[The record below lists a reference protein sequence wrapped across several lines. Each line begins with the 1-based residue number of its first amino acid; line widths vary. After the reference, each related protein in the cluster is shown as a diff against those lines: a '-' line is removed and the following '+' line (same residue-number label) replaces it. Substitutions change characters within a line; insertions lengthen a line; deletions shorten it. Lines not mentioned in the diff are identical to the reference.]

1 MFTTVKEH
9 MEIVKGLEG
18 IGWQEI
24 LGFSNQ
30 QLLPFTKEIDTEKKR
45 RILKQLP
52 TEYGKK
58 LVAYP
63 KFLSK
68 IISLLEAEISAY
80 RIERFI
86 GSANEKLF
94 DRSYEELEAALK
106 TEAISD
112 RYVAVY
118 LQYYFSSHLSEK
130 ECRIL
135 NGNLEFFE
143 TYGNKKLQDLNCS
156 ERMFLKEPIFSGD
169 FLCEVIAEKDFF
181 QDLGK
186 ANVLNLLKYLTEFP
200 LPMLNKEEYR
210 QIVKNAEELYPLL
223 RKIMLR
229 LHKDIQS
236 CFLTRWLENRQLL
249 FDLNRFVRQGWIS
262 QGNFYT
268 RAGYVQEIYR
278 YAIKAVDRLEY
289 HQESVLLYA
298 VKHQKKHF
306 LRLYEENTELFLG
319 LPWNSILFEEVFYKD
334 YVNLN
339 TLNLQNLKECKKLK
353 GCSVIKKDDMIQK
366 EYTFA
371 EIKLFASCTNRAYIR
386 LYHKLNYRRVD
397 DRLRVMQ
404 EVVKKRLLDK
414 VISEET
420 LETVA
425 AFLSHKPLSK
435 WMKEELGNISG
446 LDGTDIP
453 DLFLSWKEVVRFLP
467 EVKNG
472 FQLRYLIANK
482 EKLSR
487 YSNFQSVYA
496 DLLKNDPHWEW
507 MKSTFAFSDLFIREY
522 EANIQT
528 FLEQGGSEILYEFYK
543 GDTGQ
548 TEMLRRLLVAE
559 LMGKF
564 KDLKYHDTDLER
576 ELAFPISE
584 KQVKLWAENLLLQ
597 RKEWKIWEEDRFLP
611 VMQIGE
617 LPDKTCLSYKT
628 GMYRKCLLSC
638 FDSNKKIIYISYQGK
653 IVLRAILRLT
663 KASKEKI
670 EKENKEFEFVDF
682 TKDMDKKE
690 KTEQLVL
697 FLERA
702 YVKGIAKKLER
713 EMFHILFCMVREK
726 TEKLCIPLLL
736 SYDYIDYM
744 SKENFQKESR
754 YIYISA
760 TKGNEQY
767 LDSLGGKHGIASEG
781 KYLKTTVYLPM
792 PWKDCEHERCERME
806 FKEASQENP
815 FVSSFNV

>member
-1 MFTTVKEH
+1 MLTTVKEH
-9 MEIVKGLEG
+9 MEIIKGLEG
-18 IGWQEI
+18 LGWQEI

-30 QLLPFTKEIDTEKKR
+30 QLLLFTKEIDTEKKR

-52 TEYGKK
+52 IEYGKK

-63 KFLSK
+63 KILSK
-68 IISLLEAEISAY
+68 IISLLEAGISAY
-80 RIERFI
+80 RIEMFI
-86 GSANEKLF
+86 GSADEKLF

-130 ECRIL
+130 ECSTL
-135 NGNLEFFE
+135 NGNLEFLE
-143 TYGNKKLQDLNCS
+143 TYCDKKLQDLSFS
-156 ERMFLKEPIFSGD
+156 ERMFLKEPIFTGD
-169 FLCEVIAEKDFF
+169 FLGEVIGEEHFF

-186 ANVLNLLKYLTEFP
+186 VNVLELLKYLSKFQ
-200 LPMLNKEEYR
+200 LPMLSKEAYR
-210 QIVKNAEELYPLL
+210 QIIKNAEELYPLL
-223 RKIMLR
+223 RKIADR
-229 LHKDIQS
+229 LHKDVLS
-236 CFLTRWLENRQLL
+236 CFLTRWLENEQLL

-268 RAGYVQEIYR
+268 RAGYIQEVYR
-278 YAIKAVDRLEY
+278 YAIKAVDRLKY
-289 HQESVLLYA
+289 YQESVLLYA

-306 LRLYEENTELFLG
+306 LKLYEENTELFLE
-319 LPWNSILFEEVFYKD
+319 LPWNSILFQKAFYEE

-339 TLNLQNLKECKKLK
+339 TLNFQNLKECRKIKE
-353 GCSVIKKDDMIQK
+353 CSAIEKTDMLQK

-371 EIKLFASCTNRAYIR
+371 EIKLFAVCPDREYIR

-414 VISEET
+414 VTSEET
-420 LETVA
+420 LERVA

-435 WMKEELGNISG
+435 WVKEELGNISG
-446 LDGTDIP
+446 LVGMDIL
-453 DLFLSWKEVVRFLP
+453 DLFLSWEEVVRFLP

-482 EKLSR
+482 EKLSG
-487 YSNFQSVYA
+487 YPNFQSAYA
-496 DLLKNDPHWEW
+496 ELLKNDPHWEW
-507 MKSTFAFSDLFIREY
+507 MKNTFAFSDSFIREH

-564 KDLKYHDTDLER
+564 KDLKYHDADLEK

-584 KQVKLWAENLLLQ
+584 KQMKLWAENLQLQ

-663 KASKEKI
+663 KASEEKM
-670 EKENKEFEFVDF
+670 ERENKEFQFVDF
-682 TKDMDKKE
+682 TKDTGKKE
-690 KTEQLVL
+690 KPEQLVL
-697 FLERA
+697 FLEKA
-702 YVKGIAKKLER
+702 YVKGISDRLEQ
-713 EMFHILFCMVREK
+713 EMFKLLFRMVKEK
-726 TEKLCIPLLL
+726 AGRLNISLLISRDYFGNIP
-736 SYDYIDYM
+736 SGW
-744 SKENFQKESR
+744 FQKESR

-760 TKGNEQY
+760 TKGKEQY
-767 LDSLGGKHGIASEG
+767 LDSLGGNHGIASEG
-781 KYLKTTVYLPM
+781 KYLQASVFRPISLEKCDY
-792 PWKDCEHERCERME
+792 ERME
-806 FKEASQENP
+806 GEEFSEIS
-815 FVSSFNV
+815 

>member
-9 MEIVKGLEG
+9 MGIVKGLEG
-18 IGWQEI
+18 LGWQEI

-30 QLLPFTKEIDTEKKR
+30 ELLPFTKAIDTDEKR
-45 RILKQLP
+45 SILKQLP
-52 TEYGKK
+52 IEYGKK
-58 LVAYP
+58 LVVYP
-63 KFLSK
+63 EFLSK
-68 IISLLEAEISAY
+68 IINLQKAGISAY
-80 RIERFI
+80 RIESFI
-86 GSANEKLF
+86 GGAEGTLLDS
-94 DRSYEELEAALK
+94 SYEELEAALK
-106 TEAISD
+106 TEEISD
-112 RYVAVY
+112 RYVAIY
-118 LQYYFSSHLSEK
+118 LQYFFSSHLSGK
-130 ECRIL
+130 ECSIL
-135 NGNLEFFE
+135 NANLEFFE
-143 TYGNKKLQDLNCS
+143 TYGDKKLQDLSYS

-169 FLCEVIAEKDFF
+169 FFCEVIAEKDFF

-200 LPMLNKEEYR
+200 LPMLSKEAYR

-236 CFLTRWLENRQLL
+236 CFLTRWLENKQLL

-268 RAGYVQEIYR
+268 RAGYVLEVYR
-278 YAIKAVDRLEY
+278 YVIKAMDRLEY
-289 HQESVLLYA
+289 YQESVLLYA

-306 LRLYEENTELFLG
+306 LKLYEENTELFLE
-319 LPWNSILFEEVFYKD
+319 LPWNSILFEKSFYEE

-339 TLNLQNLKECKKLK
+339 TLNFQNLKECRKIKE
-353 GCSVIKKDDMIQK
+353 CSIIEKTDMTQK

-371 EIKLFASCTNRAYIR
+371 EIKLFTSCPDRGYIR

-404 EVVKKRLLDK
+404 EVVKKRLLEK
-414 VISEET
+414 ENSEET
-420 LETVA
+420 LEAVA
-425 AFLSHKPLSK
+425 AFLSHKLLSK

-446 LDGTDIP
+446 LEGTDIP
-453 DLFLSWKEVVRFLP
+453 KLFLSWEKVVRFLP
-467 EVKNG
+467 EVKNS
-472 FQLRYLIANK
+472 FQLRYLLVNK
-482 EKLSR
+482 EKLSG
-487 YSNFQSVYA
+487 YKNFQAVYD
-496 DLLKNDPHWEW
+496 DLIKNDPNWEW
-507 MKSTFAFSDLFIREY
+507 MKSTFAISDSFIREY
-522 EANIQT
+522 EANIKA

-564 KDLKYHDTDLER
+564 KDLKYHEADLEK
-576 ELAFPISE
+576 ELAFPILE
-584 KQVKLWAENLLLQ
+584 KQMKLWAENLQLQ
-597 RKEWKIWEEDRFLP
+597 KKEWKIWEEDRFLP

-663 KASKEKI
+663 KASEEKM
-670 EKENKEFEFVDF
+670 ERENKEFEFVDF
-682 TKDMDKKE
+682 TKDNKEE

-702 YVKGIAKKLER
+702 YVKGISEKLEQ
-713 EMFHILFCMVREK
+713 EMFELLLDMVRKKAEN
-726 TEKLCIPLLL
+726 LCIPLLL
-736 SYDYIDYM
+736 SYDYIDDIP
-744 SKENFQKESR
+744 KEKFQKESR

-781 KYLKTTVYLPM
+781 KYLKTTVYLPIFQ
-792 PWKDCEHERCERME
+792 KDCMHGRCERIGFME
-806 FKEASQENP
+806 AQ
-815 FVSSFNV
+815 